1 MSIVPNPV
9 PYSGER
15 ITDVASCATSTNT
28 WFYDQV
34 FTETGGS
41 ALTFTRRVDFFDNIR
56 VSDRNDINVVV
67 PANGTLTMRTRWCSV
82 LSTEHSAE
90 SIFTGTDAA
99 GTVIEASA
107 GIVRLLGAPR

>member
-1 MSIVPNPV
+1 
-9 PYSGER
+9 
-15 ITDVASCATSTNT
+15 
-28 WFYDQV
+28 
-34 FTETGGS
+34 
-41 ALTFTRRVDFFDNIR
+41 